1 MARLT
6 VEDCLVHVENRFDL
20 VLKASKRAR
29 VINHG
34 GESIVVQG
42 KDKATIVA
50 LREIAT
56 GHVTEEMYHPP
67 VIPLV
72 DADDTKASE
81 KKSRRKSD

>member
-6 VEDCLVHVENRFDL
+6 VEDCLEHVDNRFDL

-29 VINHG
+29 VIKNG
-34 GESIVVQG
+34 GDTIVEQG

-56 GHVTEEMYHPP
+56 GKVTEAMLHPP
-67 VIPLV
+67 VIEPLIDDEAQV
-72 DADDTKASE
+72 DNEAIKHT
-81 KKSRRKSD
+81 